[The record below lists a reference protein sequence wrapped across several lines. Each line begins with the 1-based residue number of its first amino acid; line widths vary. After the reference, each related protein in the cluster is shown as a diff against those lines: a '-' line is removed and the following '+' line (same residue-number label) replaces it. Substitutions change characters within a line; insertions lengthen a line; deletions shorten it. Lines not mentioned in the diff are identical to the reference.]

1 MLSELIN
8 FKLPSILVLEYKNRN
23 NLKIFHSSSK
33 PTASDSD
40 IYEALKFMHQ
50 SIMKKIK
57 NSAGEDW
64 VVKTIVKHSA
74 KNFEC

>member
-1 MLSELIN
+1 M
-8 FKLPSILVLEYKNRN
+8 
-23 NLKIFHSSSK
+23 FHSSSK

-40 IYEALKFMHQ
+40 IYEALKSMHQ

-64 VVKTIVKHSA
+64 VAKTIVKHSA